1 MARLG
6 NIKLS
11 LNDNDQF
18 LITSTE
24 NIDDFGKEIGYKE
37 NDILKKINGQVI
49 NLEQWREIIQD
60 FQENTVM
67 GEKVKIEVIRTI
79 NGKEKTLKLKAKAMT
94 FNYRLPS
101 KLTVQP
107 NASQEAIKIR
117 NLWLS
122 GT

>member
-1 MARLG
+1 MEGDYSRL
-6 NIKLS
+6 S
-11 LNDNDQF
+11 
-18 LITSTE
+18 
-24 NIDDFGKEIGYKE
+24 
-37 NDILKKINGQVI
+37 
-49 NLEQWREIIQD
+49 R
-60 FQENTVM
+60 NTVM